1 VKLTQF
7 NLIYFNL
14 FLFLRYLSLGLVKS
28 TLYIIYFNLFLFLR
42 DLSLGLVKS
51 TLYKDALNL
60 GLVKSTLDVTD
71 GNATEKMEKFTLSM
85 SHESI

>member
-1 VKLTQF
+1 VLGKLSLANLFNRAQGKLSLVKS
-7 NLIYFNL
+7 LILFNL
-14 FLFLRYLSLGLVKS
+14 FLVYLSLGLLKS
-28 TLYIIYFNLFLFLR
+28 T
-42 DLSLGLVKS
+42 GT

-71 GNATEKMEKFTLSM
+71 GNASEKMEKFTLSM